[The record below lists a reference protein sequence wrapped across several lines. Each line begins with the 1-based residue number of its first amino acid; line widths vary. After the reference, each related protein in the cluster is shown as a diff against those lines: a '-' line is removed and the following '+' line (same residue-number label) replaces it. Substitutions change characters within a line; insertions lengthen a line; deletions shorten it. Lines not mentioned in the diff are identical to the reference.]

1 MTELSFYNRRDSK
14 ELVHGKKYL
23 VKNVV
28 KIFSCSQIRIYS
40 NWTCTVLNND

>member
-28 KIFSCSQIRIYS
+28 KNFPCSQIRIYS